1 MSNINCNT
9 TVKLGKLIFIVLI
22 NSQKYVIIATM
33 KVKEM
38 EQQLFQII
46 KNTMHKKDELLS
58 TYASKNED
66 GLRLSKESQDIR
78 PNYFRD
84 IDRIIYS
91 LSYTRYIDK
100 TQVFSHK
107 ENDHISKRMTHVQ
120 MVSKIART
128 IGRALSLNEDLIEA
142 SALGHDLGHPP
153 FGHTGE
159 AILNKI
165 SLELGLGYFNHNIQ
179 SVRTL
184 LEIENQG
191 KGSNLCLQT
200 LDAIMCHNGEIEL
213 EEYYPVSKNIETFLQ
228 EYTLSYQDKNIIK
241 SLRPMTL
248 EGCIVRVSDI
258 IAYIGRDI
266 EDAIRL
272 GIITKNDIPKS
283 IRNILGDN
291 NRDII
296 NTIIL
301 DIITNSYQKPYIKI
315 SKKIF
320 SAIKELKKFNYEN
333 IYHKANTASD
343 INQYEI
349 MFRKLIE
356 VYYYQLQNNKKEETI
371 YQSYINH
378 MSKEYHQK
386 NSDYRIIIDY
396 IAGMTDEYFKKQY
409 EKYKNYQTKKF

>member
-1 MSNINCNT
+1 
-9 TVKLGKLIFIVLI
+9 
-22 NSQKYVIIATM
+22 
-33 KVKEM
+33 M
-38 EQQLFQII
+38 EQKIFQEI
-46 KNTMHKKDELLS
+46 KNTMHKKDKFLS
-58 TYASKNED
+58 PYASKNEE
-66 GLRLSKESQDIR
+66 GLRLNQESQDIR

-142 SALGHDLGHPP
+142 AALGHDLGHPP

-184 LEIENQG
+184 LKIENQG

-213 EEYYPVSKNIETFLQ
+213 AEYYPVSKDIETFLQ
-228 EYTLSYQDKNIIK
+228 EYNLSYQDNNIIK
-241 SLRPMTL
+241 KLRPMTL

-272 GIITKNDIPKS
+272 EIITKDDIPQNIK
-283 IRNILGDN
+283 NILGDN

-315 SKKIF
+315 SPNIF
-320 SAIKELKKFNYEN
+320 TAIKELKKFNYEN
-333 IYHKANTASD
+333 IYYKANTNED
-343 INQYEI
+343 INQYEM

-356 VYYYQLQNNKKEETI
+356 VYYYQLQNNKEEEII
-371 YQSYINH
+371 YQSYLNH
-378 MSKEYHQK
+378 MSKEYRQN
-386 NSDYRIIIDY
+386 NSNYRIIIDY
-396 IAGMTDEYFKKQY
+396 IAGMTDDYFKKQY
-409 EKYKNYQTKKF
+409 EKYKNYQTKSSKN

>member
-1 MSNINCNT
+1 
-9 TVKLGKLIFIVLI
+9 
-22 NSQKYVIIATM
+22 
-33 KVKEM
+33 M
-38 EQQLFQII
+38 EQKLFQEI
-46 KNTMHKKDELLS
+46 KNTMHKKDKFLS
-58 TYASKNED
+58 PYASKNEE
-66 GLRLSKESQDIR
+66 GLRLNQESQDIR

-142 SALGHDLGHPP
+142 AALGHDLGHPP

-184 LEIENQG
+184 LKIENQG

-213 EEYYPVSKNIETFLQ
+213 AEYYPVSKDIETFLQ
-228 EYTLSYQDKNIIK
+228 EYNLSYQDNNIIK
-241 SLRPMTL
+241 KLRPMTL

-272 GIITKNDIPKS
+272 GIITKDDIPQNIK
-283 IRNILGDN
+283 NILGDN

-301 DIITNSYQKPYIKI
+301 DIITNSYEKPYIKI
-315 SKKIF
+315 SPNIF
-320 SAIKELKKFNYEN
+320 TAIKELKKFNYEN
-333 IYHKANTASD
+333 IYYKANTNED
-343 INQYEI
+343 INQYEM

-356 VYYYQLQNNKKEETI
+356 VYYYQLQNNKEEETI
-371 YQSYINH
+371 YQSYLNH
-378 MSKEYHQK
+378 MSKEYRQN
-386 NSDYRIIIDY
+386 NSNYRIIIDY
-396 IAGMTDEYFKKQY
+396 IAGMTDDYFKKQY
-409 EKYKNYQTKKF
+409 EKYKNYQTKSSKN

>member
-1 MSNINCNT
+1 
-9 TVKLGKLIFIVLI
+9 
-22 NSQKYVIIATM
+22 
-33 KVKEM
+33 M
-38 EQQLFQII
+38 EQKLFQEI
-46 KNTMHKKDELLS
+46 KNTMHKKDKFLS
-58 TYASKNED
+58 PYASKNEE
-66 GLRLSKESQDIR
+66 GLRLNQESQDIR

-142 SALGHDLGHPP
+142 AALGHDLGHPP

-184 LEIENQG
+184 LKIENQG

-213 EEYYPVSKNIETFLQ
+213 AEYYPVSKDIETFLQ
-228 EYTLSYQDKNIIK
+228 EYNLSYQDNNIIK
-241 SLRPMTL
+241 KLRPMTL

-272 GIITKNDIPKS
+272 GIITKDDIPQNIK
-283 IRNILGDN
+283 NILGDN

-315 SKKIF
+315 SPNIF
-320 SAIKELKKFNYEN
+320 TAIKELKKFNYEN
-333 IYHKANTASD
+333 IYYKANTNED
-343 INQYEI
+343 INQYEM

-356 VYYYQLQNNKKEETI
+356 VYCYQLQNNKEEETI
-371 YQSYINH
+371 YQSYLNH
-378 MSKEYHQK
+378 MSKEYRQN
-386 NSDYRIIIDY
+386 NSNYRIIIDY
-396 IAGMTDEYFKKQY
+396 IAGMTDDYFKKQY
-409 EKYKNYQTKKF
+409 EKYKNYQTKSSKN

>member
-1 MSNINCNT
+1 
-9 TVKLGKLIFIVLI
+9 
-22 NSQKYVIIATM
+22 
-33 KVKEM
+33 M
-38 EQQLFQII
+38 EQKLFQEI
-46 KNTMHKKDELLS
+46 KNTMHKKDEFLS
-58 TYASKNED
+58 PYASKNEE
-66 GLRLSKESQDIR
+66 GLRLNQESQDIR

-184 LEIENQG
+184 LKIENQG

-213 EEYYPVSKNIETFLQ
+213 AEYYPVSKDIETFLQ
-228 EYTLSYQDKNIIK
+228 EYNLSYQDNNIIK
-241 SLRPMTL
+241 KLRPMTL

-272 GIITKNDIPKS
+272 GIITKDDIPQNIK
-283 IRNILGDN
+283 NILGDN

-315 SKKIF
+315 SPNIF
-320 SAIKELKKFNYEN
+320 TAIKELKKFNYEN
-333 IYHKANTASD
+333 IYYKANTSED
-343 INQYEI
+343 ITQYEM

-356 VYYYQLQNNKKEETI
+356 VYCYQLQNNKEEETI
-371 YQSYINH
+371 YQSYLNH
-378 MSKEYHQK
+378 MSKEYRQN
-386 NSDYRIIIDY
+386 NSNYRIIIDY
-396 IAGMTDEYFKKQY
+396 IAGMTDDYFKKQY
-409 EKYKNYQTKKF
+409 EKYKNYQTKSSKN

>member
-1 MSNINCNT
+1 
-9 TVKLGKLIFIVLI
+9 
-22 NSQKYVIIATM
+22 
-33 KVKEM
+33 M
-38 EQQLFQII
+38 EQKIFQEI
-46 KNTMHKKDELLS
+46 KNTMHKKDKFLS
-58 TYASKNED
+58 PYASKNEE
-66 GLRLSKESQDIR
+66 GLRLNQESQDIR

-184 LEIENQG
+184 LKIENQG

-213 EEYYPVSKNIETFLQ
+213 AEYYPVSKDIETFLQ
-228 EYTLSYQDKNIIK
+228 EYNLSYQDNNIIK
-241 SLRPMTL
+241 KLRPMTL

-272 GIITKNDIPKS
+272 GIITKDDIPQNIK
-283 IRNILGDN
+283 NILGDN

-301 DIITNSYQKPYIKI
+301 DIITNSYEKPYIKI
-315 SKKIF
+315 SPNIF
-320 SAIKELKKFNYEN
+320 TAIKELKKFNYEN
-333 IYHKANTASD
+333 IYYKANTNED
-343 INQYEI
+343 INQYEM

-356 VYYYQLQNNKKEETI
+356 VYYYQLQNNKEEETI
-371 YQSYINH
+371 YQSYLNH
-378 MSKEYHQK
+378 MSKEYRQN
-386 NSDYRIIIDY
+386 NSNYRIIIDY
-396 IAGMTDEYFKKQY
+396 IAGMTDDYFKKQY
-409 EKYKNYQTKKF
+409 EKYKNYQTKSSKN

>member
-1 MSNINCNT
+1 
-9 TVKLGKLIFIVLI
+9 
-22 NSQKYVIIATM
+22 
-33 KVKEM
+33 M
-38 EQQLFQII
+38 EQKLFQEI
-46 KNTMHKKDELLS
+46 KNTMHKKDEFLS
-58 TYASKNED
+58 PYASKNEE
-66 GLRLSKESQDIR
+66 GLRLNQESQDIR

-142 SALGHDLGHPP
+142 AALGHDLGHPP

-184 LEIENQG
+184 LKIENQG

-213 EEYYPVSKNIETFLQ
+213 AEYYPVSKDIETFLQ
-228 EYTLSYQDKNIIK
+228 EYNLSYQDNNIIK
-241 SLRPMTL
+241 KLRPMTL

-272 GIITKNDIPKS
+272 EIITKDDIPQNIK
-283 IRNILGDN
+283 NILGDN

-315 SKKIF
+315 SPNIF
-320 SAIKELKKFNYEN
+320 TAIKELKKFNYEN
-333 IYHKANTASD
+333 IYYKANTNED
-343 INQYEI
+343 INQYEM

-356 VYYYQLQNNKKEETI
+356 VYYYQLQNNKEEEII
-371 YQSYINH
+371 YQSYLNH
-378 MSKEYHQK
+378 MSKEYRQN
-386 NSDYRIIIDY
+386 NSNYRIIIDY
-396 IAGMTDEYFKKQY
+396 IAGMTDDYFKKQY
-409 EKYKNYQTKKF
+409 EKYKNYQTKSSKN

>member
-1 MSNINCNT
+1 
-9 TVKLGKLIFIVLI
+9 
-22 NSQKYVIIATM
+22 
-33 KVKEM
+33 M
-38 EQQLFQII
+38 EQKLFQEI
-46 KNTMHKKDELLS
+46 KNTMHKKDKFLS
-58 TYASKNED
+58 PYASKNEE
-66 GLRLSKESQDIR
+66 GLRLNQESQDIR

-107 ENDHISKRMTHVQ
+107 ENHHISKRMTHVQ

-184 LEIENQG
+184 LKIENQG

-213 EEYYPVSKNIETFLQ
+213 AEYYPVSKDIETFLQ
-228 EYTLSYQDKNIIK
+228 EYNLSYQDNNIIK
-241 SLRPMTL
+241 KLRPMTL

-272 GIITKNDIPKS
+272 GIITKDDIPQNIK
-283 IRNILGDN
+283 NILGDN

-315 SKKIF
+315 SPNIF
-320 SAIKELKKFNYEN
+320 TAIKELKKFNYEN
-333 IYHKANTASD
+333 IYYKANTNED
-343 INQYEI
+343 INQYEM

-356 VYYYQLQNNKKEETI
+356 VYYYQLQNNKEEETI
-371 YQSYINH
+371 YQSYLNH
-378 MSKEYHQK
+378 MSKEYRQN
-386 NSDYRIIIDY
+386 NSNYRIIIDY
-396 IAGMTDEYFKKQY
+396 IAGMTDDYFKKQY
-409 EKYKNYQTKKF
+409 EKYKNYQTKSSKN

>member
-1 MSNINCNT
+1 
-9 TVKLGKLIFIVLI
+9 
-22 NSQKYVIIATM
+22 
-33 KVKEM
+33 M
-38 EQQLFQII
+38 EQKLFQEI
-46 KNTMHKKDELLS
+46 KNTMHKKDEFLS
-58 TYASKNED
+58 PYASKNEE
-66 GLRLSKESQDIR
+66 GLRLNQESQDIR

-142 SALGHDLGHPP
+142 AALGHDLGHPP

-184 LEIENQG
+184 LKIENQG

-213 EEYYPVSKNIETFLQ
+213 AEYYPVSKDIETFLQ
-228 EYTLSYQDKNIIK
+228 EYNLSYQDNNIIK
-241 SLRPMTL
+241 KLRPMTL

-272 GIITKNDIPKS
+272 GIITKNDIPQNIK
-283 IRNILGDN
+283 NILGDN

-315 SKKIF
+315 SPNIF
-320 SAIKELKKFNYEN
+320 TAIKELKKFNYEN
-333 IYHKANTASD
+333 IYYKANTNED
-343 INQYEI
+343 INQYEM

-356 VYYYQLQNNKKEETI
+356 VYYYQLQNNKEEETI
-371 YQSYINH
+371 YQSYLNH
-378 MSKEYHQK
+378 MSKEYRQN
-386 NSDYRIIIDY
+386 NSNYRIIIDY
-396 IAGMTDEYFKKQY
+396 IAGMTDDYFKKQY
-409 EKYKNYQTKKF
+409 EKYKNYQTKSSKN

>member
-1 MSNINCNT
+1 
-9 TVKLGKLIFIVLI
+9 
-22 NSQKYVIIATM
+22 
-33 KVKEM
+33 M
-38 EQQLFQII
+38 EQKLFQEI
-46 KNTMHKKDELLS
+46 KNTMHKKDEFLS
-58 TYASKNED
+58 PYASKNEE
-66 GLRLSKESQDIR
+66 GLRLNQESQDIR

-184 LEIENQG
+184 LKIENQG

-213 EEYYPVSKNIETFLQ
+213 AEYYPVSKDIETFLQ
-228 EYTLSYQDKNIIK
+228 EYNLSYQDNNIIK
-241 SLRPMTL
+241 QLRPMTL

-272 GIITKNDIPKS
+272 GIITKDDIPQNIK
-283 IRNILGDN
+283 NILGDN

-315 SKKIF
+315 SPNIF
-320 SAIKELKKFNYEN
+320 TAIKELKKFNYEN
-333 IYHKANTASD
+333 IYYKANTNED
-343 INQYEI
+343 INQYEM

-356 VYYYQLQNNKKEETI
+356 VYYYQLQNNKEEEII
-371 YQSYINH
+371 YQSYLNH
-378 MSKEYHQK
+378 MSKEYRQN
-386 NSDYRIIIDY
+386 NSNYRIIIDY
-396 IAGMTDEYFKKQY
+396 IAGMTDDYFKKQY
-409 EKYKNYQTKKF
+409 EKYKNYQTKSSKN

>member
-1 MSNINCNT
+1 
-9 TVKLGKLIFIVLI
+9 
-22 NSQKYVIIATM
+22 
-33 KVKEM
+33 M
-38 EQQLFQII
+38 EQKLFQEI
-46 KNTMHKKDELLS
+46 KNTMHKKDKFLS
-58 TYASKNED
+58 PYASKNEE
-66 GLRLSKESQDIR
+66 GLRLNQESQDIR

-142 SALGHDLGHPP
+142 AALGHDLGHPP

-184 LEIENQG
+184 LKIENQG

-213 EEYYPVSKNIETFLQ
+213 AEYYPVSKDIETFLQ
-228 EYTLSYQDKNIIK
+228 EYNLSYQDNNIIK
-241 SLRPMTL
+241 KLRPMTL

-272 GIITKNDIPKS
+272 GIITKDDIPQNIKK
-283 IRNILGDN
+283 ILGDN

-315 SKKIF
+315 SPNIF
-320 SAIKELKKFNYEN
+320 TAIKELKKFNYEN
-333 IYHKANTASD
+333 IYYKANTNED
-343 INQYEI
+343 INQYEM

-356 VYYYQLQNNKKEETI
+356 VYYYQLQNNKEEEII
-371 YQSYINH
+371 YQSYLNH
-378 MSKEYHQK
+378 MSKEYRQN
-386 NSDYRIIIDY
+386 NSNYRIIIDY
-396 IAGMTDEYFKKQY
+396 IAGMTDDYFKKQY
-409 EKYKNYQTKKF
+409 EKYKNYQTKSSKN

>member
-1 MSNINCNT
+1 
-9 TVKLGKLIFIVLI
+9 
-22 NSQKYVIIATM
+22 
-33 KVKEM
+33 M
-38 EQQLFQII
+38 EQKIFQEI
-46 KNTMHKKDELLS
+46 KNTMHKKDKFLS
-58 TYASKNED
+58 PYASKNEE
-66 GLRLSKESQDIR
+66 GLRLNQESQDIR

-184 LEIENQG
+184 LKIENQG

-213 EEYYPVSKNIETFLQ
+213 AEYYPVSKDIETFLQ
-228 EYTLSYQDKNIIK
+228 EYNLSYQDNNIIK
-241 SLRPMTL
+241 KLRPMTL

-272 GIITKNDIPKS
+272 GIITKDDIPQNIK
-283 IRNILGDN
+283 NILGDN

-301 DIITNSYQKPYIKI
+301 DIITNSYEKPYIKI
-315 SKKIF
+315 SPNIF
-320 SAIKELKKFNYEN
+320 TAIKELKKFNYEN
-333 IYHKANTASD
+333 IYYKANTNED
-343 INQYEI
+343 INQYEM

-356 VYYYQLQNNKKEETI
+356 VYYYQLQNNKEEEII
-371 YQSYINH
+371 YQSYLNH
-378 MSKEYHQK
+378 MSKEYRQN
-386 NSDYRIIIDY
+386 NSNYRIIIDY
-396 IAGMTDEYFKKQY
+396 IAGMTDDYFKKQY
-409 EKYKNYQTKKF
+409 EKYKNYQTKSSKN

>member
-1 MSNINCNT
+1 
-9 TVKLGKLIFIVLI
+9 
-22 NSQKYVIIATM
+22 
-33 KVKEM
+33 M
-38 EQQLFQII
+38 EQKLFQEI
-46 KNTMHKKDELLS
+46 KNTMHKKDEFLS
-58 TYASKNED
+58 PYASKNEE
-66 GLRLSKESQDIR
+66 GLRLNQESQDIR

-184 LEIENQG
+184 LKIENQG

-213 EEYYPVSKNIETFLQ
+213 AEYYPVSKDIETFLQ
-228 EYTLSYQDKNIIK
+228 EYNLSYQDNNIIK
-241 SLRPMTL
+241 KLRPMTL

-272 GIITKNDIPKS
+272 GIITKDDIPQNIK
-283 IRNILGDN
+283 NILGDN

-315 SKKIF
+315 SPNIF
-320 SAIKELKKFNYEN
+320 TAIKELKKFNYEN
-333 IYHKANTASD
+333 IYYKANTNED
-343 INQYEI
+343 INQYE
-349 MFRKLIE
+349 MKFRKLIE
-356 VYYYQLQNNKKEETI
+356 VYYYQLQNNKEEETI
-371 YQSYINH
+371 YQSYLNH
-378 MSKEYHQK
+378 MSKEYRQN
-386 NSDYRIIIDY
+386 NSNYRIIIDY
-396 IAGMTDEYFKKQY
+396 IAGMTDDYFKKQY
-409 EKYKNYQTKKF
+409 EKYKNYQTKSSKN

>member
-1 MSNINCNT
+1 
-9 TVKLGKLIFIVLI
+9 
-22 NSQKYVIIATM
+22 
-33 KVKEM
+33 M
-38 EQQLFQII
+38 EQKLFQEI
-46 KNTMHKKDELLS
+46 KNTMHKKDEFLS
-58 TYASKNED
+58 PYASKNEE
-66 GLRLSKESQDIR
+66 GLRLNQESQDIR

-184 LEIENQG
+184 LKIENQG

-213 EEYYPVSKNIETFLQ
+213 AEYYPVSKDIETFLQ
-228 EYTLSYQDKNIIK
+228 EYNLSYQDNNIIK
-241 SLRPMTL
+241 KLRPMTL

-272 GIITKNDIPKS
+272 GIITKDDIPQNIK
-283 IRNILGDN
+283 NILGDN

-301 DIITNSYQKPYIKI
+301 DIITNSYEKPYIKI
-315 SKKIF
+315 SPNIF
-320 SAIKELKKFNYEN
+320 TAIKELKKFNYEN
-333 IYHKANTASD
+333 IYYKANTNED
-343 INQYEI
+343 INQYEM

-356 VYYYQLQNNKKEETI
+356 VYCYQLQNNKEEETI
-371 YQSYINH
+371 YQSYLNH
-378 MSKEYHQK
+378 MSKEYRQN
-386 NSDYRIIIDY
+386 NSNYRIIIDY
-396 IAGMTDEYFKKQY
+396 IAGMTDDYFKKQY
-409 EKYKNYQTKKF
+409 EKYKNYQTKSSKN

>member
-1 MSNINCNT
+1 
-9 TVKLGKLIFIVLI
+9 
-22 NSQKYVIIATM
+22 
-33 KVKEM
+33 M
-38 EQQLFQII
+38 EQKLFQEI
-46 KNTMHKKDELLS
+46 KNTMHKKDEFLS
-58 TYASKNED
+58 PYASKNEE
-66 GLRLSKESQDIR
+66 GLRLNQESQDIR

-184 LEIENQG
+184 LKIENQG

-213 EEYYPVSKNIETFLQ
+213 AEYYPVSKDIETFLQ
-228 EYTLSYQDKNIIK
+228 EYNLSYQDNNIIK
-241 SLRPMTL
+241 KLRPMTL

-272 GIITKNDIPKS
+272 GIITKDDIPQNIKK
-283 IRNILGDN
+283 ILGDN

-315 SKKIF
+315 SPNIF
-320 SAIKELKKFNYEN
+320 TAIKELKKFNYEN
-333 IYHKANTASD
+333 IYYKANTNED
-343 INQYEI
+343 INQYEM

-356 VYYYQLQNNKKEETI
+356 VYYYQLQNNKEEEII
-371 YQSYINH
+371 YQSYLNH
-378 MSKEYHQK
+378 MSKEYRQN
-386 NSDYRIIIDY
+386 NSNYRIIIDY
-396 IAGMTDEYFKKQY
+396 IAGMTDDYFKKQY
-409 EKYKNYQTKKF
+409 EKYKNYQTKSSKN

>member
-1 MSNINCNT
+1 
-9 TVKLGKLIFIVLI
+9 
-22 NSQKYVIIATM
+22 
-33 KVKEM
+33 M
-38 EQQLFQII
+38 EQKLFQEI
-46 KNTMHKKDELLS
+46 KNTMHKKDKFLS
-58 TYASKNED
+58 PYASKNEE
-66 GLRLSKESQDIR
+66 GLRLNQESQDIR

-142 SALGHDLGHPP
+142 AALGHDLGHPP

-184 LEIENQG
+184 LKIENQG

-213 EEYYPVSKNIETFLQ
+213 AEYYPVSKDIETFLQ
-228 EYTLSYQDKNIIK
+228 EYNLSYQDNNIIK
-241 SLRPMTL
+241 KLRPMTL

-272 GIITKNDIPKS
+272 GIITKDDIPQNIK
-283 IRNILGDN
+283 NILGDN

-296 NTIIL
+296 NAIIW
-301 DIITNSYQKPYIKI
+301 DIITNSYQKPYIKR
-315 SKKIF
+315 SPNIF
-320 SAIKELKKFNYEN
+320 TAIKELKKFNYEN
-333 IYHKANTASD
+333 IYYKANTNED
-343 INQYEI
+343 INQYEM

-356 VYYYQLQNNKKEETI
+356 VYCYQLQNNKEEETI
-371 YQSYINH
+371 YQSYLNH
-378 MSKEYHQK
+378 MSKEYRQN
-386 NSDYRIIIDY
+386 NSNYRIIIDY
-396 IAGMTDEYFKKQY
+396 IAGMTDDYFKKQY
-409 EKYKNYQTKKF
+409 EKYKNYQTKSSKN

>member
-1 MSNINCNT
+1 
-9 TVKLGKLIFIVLI
+9 
-22 NSQKYVIIATM
+22 
-33 KVKEM
+33 M
-38 EQQLFQII
+38 EQKLFQEI
-46 KNTMHKKDELLS
+46 KNTMHKKDEFLS
-58 TYASKNED
+58 PYASKNEE
-66 GLRLSKESQDIR
+66 GLRLNQESQDIR

-142 SALGHDLGHPP
+142 AALGHDLGHPP

-184 LEIENQG
+184 LKIENQG

-213 EEYYPVSKNIETFLQ
+213 AEYYPVSKDIETFLQ
-228 EYTLSYQDKNIIK
+228 EYNLSYQDNNIIK
-241 SLRPMTL
+241 KLRPMTL

-272 GIITKNDIPKS
+272 GIITKDDIPQNIKK
-283 IRNILGDN
+283 ILGDN

-315 SKKIF
+315 SPNIF
-320 SAIKELKKFNYEN
+320 TAIKELKKFNYEN
-333 IYHKANTASD
+333 IYYKANTNED
-343 INQYEI
+343 INQYEM

-356 VYYYQLQNNKKEETI
+356 VYYYQLQNNKEEEII
-371 YQSYINH
+371 YQSYLNH
-378 MSKEYHQK
+378 MSKEYRQN
-386 NSDYRIIIDY
+386 NSNYRIIIDY
-396 IAGMTDEYFKKQY
+396 IAGMTDDYFKKQY
-409 EKYKNYQTKKF
+409 EKYKNYQTKSSKN

>member
-1 MSNINCNT
+1 
-9 TVKLGKLIFIVLI
+9 
-22 NSQKYVIIATM
+22 
-33 KVKEM
+33 M
-38 EQQLFQII
+38 EQKLFQEI
-46 KNTMHKKDELLS
+46 KNTMHKKDEFLS
-58 TYASKNED
+58 PYASKNEE
-66 GLRLSKESQDIR
+66 GLRLNQESQDIR

-128 IGRALSLNEDLIEA
+128 IGRALSLNEDLVEA

-184 LEIENQG
+184 LKIENQG

-213 EEYYPVSKNIETFLQ
+213 AEYYPVSKDIETFLQ
-228 EYTLSYQDKNIIK
+228 EYNLSYQDNNIIK
-241 SLRPMTL
+241 KLRPMTL

-272 GIITKNDIPKS
+272 GIITKDDIPQNIK
-283 IRNILGDN
+283 NILGDN

-315 SKKIF
+315 SSNIF
-320 SAIKELKKFNYEN
+320 TAIKELKKFNYEN
-333 IYHKANTASD
+333 IYYKANTSED
-343 INQYEI
+343 ITQYEM

-356 VYYYQLQNNKKEETI
+356 VYCYQLQNNKEEETI
-371 YQSYINH
+371 YQSYLNH
-378 MSKEYHQK
+378 MSKEYRQN
-386 NSDYRIIIDY
+386 NSNYRIIIDY
-396 IAGMTDEYFKKQY
+396 IAGMTDDYFKKQY
-409 EKYKNYQTKKF
+409 EKYKNYQTKSSKN

>member
-1 MSNINCNT
+1 
-9 TVKLGKLIFIVLI
+9 
-22 NSQKYVIIATM
+22 
-33 KVKEM
+33 M
-38 EQQLFQII
+38 EQKLFQEI
-46 KNTMHKKDELLS
+46 KNTMHKKDEFLS
-58 TYASKNED
+58 PYASKNEE
-66 GLRLSKESQDIR
+66 GLRLNQESQDIR

-184 LEIENQG
+184 LKIENQG

-213 EEYYPVSKNIETFLQ
+213 AEYYPVSKDIETFLQ
-228 EYTLSYQDKNIIK
+228 EYNLSYQDNNIIK
-241 SLRPMTL
+241 KLRPMTL

-272 GIITKNDIPKS
+272 GIITKDDIPQNIK
-283 IRNILGDN
+283 NILGDN

-301 DIITNSYQKPYIKI
+301 DIITNSYEKPYIKI
-315 SKKIF
+315 SPNIF
-320 SAIKELKKFNYEN
+320 TVIKELKKFNYEN
-333 IYHKANTASD
+333 IYYKANTNED
-343 INQYEI
+343 INQYEM

-356 VYYYQLQNNKKEETI
+356 VYYYQLQNNKEEEII
-371 YQSYINH
+371 YQSYLNH
-378 MSKEYHQK
+378 MSKEYRQN
-386 NSDYRIIIDY
+386 NSNYRIIIDY
-396 IAGMTDEYFKKQY
+396 IAGMTDDYFKKQY
-409 EKYKNYQTKKF
+409 EKYKNYQTKSSKN

>member
-1 MSNINCNT
+1 
-9 TVKLGKLIFIVLI
+9 
-22 NSQKYVIIATM
+22 
-33 KVKEM
+33 M
-38 EQQLFQII
+38 EQKIFQEI
-46 KNTMHKKDELLS
+46 KNTMHKKDEFLS
-58 TYASKNED
+58 PYASKNEE
-66 GLRLSKESQDIR
+66 GLRLNQESQDIR

-142 SALGHDLGHPP
+142 AALGHDLGHPP

-184 LEIENQG
+184 LKIENQG

-213 EEYYPVSKNIETFLQ
+213 AEYYPVSKDIETFLQ
-228 EYTLSYQDKNIIK
+228 EYNLSYQDNNIIK
-241 SLRPMTL
+241 KLRPMTL

-272 GIITKNDIPKS
+272 EIITKDDIPQNIK
-283 IRNILGDN
+283 NILGDN

-315 SKKIF
+315 SPNIF
-320 SAIKELKKFNYEN
+320 TAIKELKKFNYEN
-333 IYHKANTASD
+333 IYYKANTNED
-343 INQYEI
+343 INQYEM

-356 VYYYQLQNNKKEETI
+356 VYYYQLQNNKEEEII
-371 YQSYINH
+371 YQSYLNH
-378 MSKEYHQK
+378 MSKEYRQN
-386 NSDYRIIIDY
+386 NSNYRIIIDY
-396 IAGMTDEYFKKQY
+396 IAGMTDDYFKKQY
-409 EKYKNYQTKKF
+409 EKYKNYQTKSSKN

>member
-1 MSNINCNT
+1 
-9 TVKLGKLIFIVLI
+9 
-22 NSQKYVIIATM
+22 
-33 KVKEM
+33 M
-38 EQQLFQII
+38 EQKIFQEI
-46 KNTMHKKDELLS
+46 KNTMHKKDKFLS
-58 TYASKNED
+58 PYASKNEE
-66 GLRLSKESQDIR
+66 GLRLNQESQDIR

-184 LEIENQG
+184 LKIENQG

-213 EEYYPVSKNIETFLQ
+213 AEYYPVSKDIETFLQ
-228 EYTLSYQDKNIIK
+228 EYNLSYQDNNIIK
-241 SLRPMTL
+241 KLRPMTL

-272 GIITKNDIPKS
+272 GIITKDDIPQNIK
-283 IRNILGDN
+283 NILGDN

-315 SKKIF
+315 SPNIF
-320 SAIKELKKFNYEN
+320 TAIKELKKFNYEN
-333 IYHKANTASD
+333 IYYKANTSED
-343 INQYEI
+343 ITQYEM

-356 VYYYQLQNNKKEETI
+356 VYCYQLQNNKEEETI
-371 YQSYINH
+371 YQSYLNH
-378 MSKEYHQK
+378 MSKEYRQN
-386 NSDYRIIIDY
+386 NSNYRIIIDY
-396 IAGMTDEYFKKQY
+396 IAGMTDDYFKKQY
-409 EKYKNYQTKKF
+409 EKYKNYQTKSSKN

>member
-1 MSNINCNT
+1 
-9 TVKLGKLIFIVLI
+9 
-22 NSQKYVIIATM
+22 
-33 KVKEM
+33 M
-38 EQQLFQII
+38 EQKIFQEI
-46 KNTMHKKDELLS
+46 KNTMHKKDKFLS
-58 TYASKNED
+58 PYASKNEE
-66 GLRLSKESQDIR
+66 GLRLNQESQDIR

-142 SALGHDLGHPP
+142 AALGHDLGHPP

-184 LEIENQG
+184 LKIENQG

-213 EEYYPVSKNIETFLQ
+213 AEYYPVSKDIETFLQ
-228 EYTLSYQDKNIIK
+228 EYNLSYQDNNIIK
-241 SLRPMTL
+241 KLRPMTL

-272 GIITKNDIPKS
+272 GIITKDDIPQNIK
-283 IRNILGDN
+283 NILGDN

-315 SKKIF
+315 SPNIF
-320 SAIKELKKFNYEN
+320 TAIKELKKFNYEN
-333 IYHKANTASD
+333 IYYKANTNED
-343 INQYEI
+343 INQYEM

-356 VYYYQLQNNKKEETI
+356 VYYYQLQNNKEEETI
-371 YQSYINH
+371 YQSYLNH
-378 MSKEYHQK
+378 MSKEYRQN
-386 NSDYRIIIDY
+386 NSNYRIIIDY
-396 IAGMTDEYFKKQY
+396 IAGMTDDYFKKQY
-409 EKYKNYQTKKF
+409 EKYKNYQTKSSKN

>member
-1 MSNINCNT
+1 
-9 TVKLGKLIFIVLI
+9 
-22 NSQKYVIIATM
+22 
-33 KVKEM
+33 M
-38 EQQLFQII
+38 EQKLFQEI
-46 KNTMHKKDELLS
+46 KNTMHKKDEFLS
-58 TYASKNED
+58 PYASKNEE
-66 GLRLSKESQDIR
+66 GLRLNQESQDIR

-184 LEIENQG
+184 LKIENQG

-213 EEYYPVSKNIETFLQ
+213 AEYYPVSKDIETFLQ
-228 EYTLSYQDKNIIK
+228 EYNLSYQDNNIIK
-241 SLRPMTL
+241 KLRPMTL

-272 GIITKNDIPKS
+272 GIITKDDIPQNIK
-283 IRNILGDN
+283 NILGDN

-315 SKKIF
+315 SSNIF
-320 SAIKELKKFNYEN
+320 TAIKELKKFNYEN
-333 IYHKANTASD
+333 IYYKANTSED
-343 INQYEI
+343 ITQYEM

-356 VYYYQLQNNKKEETI
+356 VYCYQLQNNKEEETI
-371 YQSYINH
+371 YQSYLNH
-378 MSKEYHQK
+378 MSKEYRQN
-386 NSDYRIIIDY
+386 NSNYRIIIDY
-396 IAGMTDEYFKKQY
+396 IAGMTDDYFKKQY
-409 EKYKNYQTKKF
+409 EKYKNYQTKSSKN

>member
-1 MSNINCNT
+1 
-9 TVKLGKLIFIVLI
+9 
-22 NSQKYVIIATM
+22 
-33 KVKEM
+33 M
-38 EQQLFQII
+38 EQKLFQEI
-46 KNTMHKKDELLS
+46 KNTMHKKDEFLS
-58 TYASKNED
+58 PYASKNEE
-66 GLRLSKESQDIR
+66 GLRLNQESQDIR

-184 LEIENQG
+184 LKIENQG

-213 EEYYPVSKNIETFLQ
+213 AEYYPVSKDIETFLH
-228 EYTLSYQDKNIIK
+228 EYNLSYQDNNIIK
-241 SLRPMTL
+241 KLRPMTL

-272 GIITKNDIPKS
+272 GIITKDDIPQNIK
-283 IRNILGDN
+283 NILGDN

-315 SKKIF
+315 SSNIF
-320 SAIKELKKFNYEN
+320 TAIKELKKFNYEN
-333 IYHKANTASD
+333 IYYKANTNED
-343 INQYEI
+343 INQYEM

-356 VYYYQLQNNKKEETI
+356 VYYYQLQNNKEEETI
-371 YQSYINH
+371 YQSYLNH
-378 MSKEYHQK
+378 MSKEYRQN
-386 NSDYRIIIDY
+386 NSNYRIIIDY
-396 IAGMTDEYFKKQY
+396 IAGMTDDYFKKQY
-409 EKYKNYQTKKF
+409 EKYKNYQTKSSKN

>member
-1 MSNINCNT
+1 
-9 TVKLGKLIFIVLI
+9 
-22 NSQKYVIIATM
+22 
-33 KVKEM
+33 M
-38 EQQLFQII
+38 EQKLFQEI
-46 KNTMHKKDELLS
+46 KNTMHKKDEFLS
-58 TYASKNED
+58 PYASKNEE
-66 GLRLSKESQDIR
+66 GLRLNQESQDIR

-184 LEIENQG
+184 LKIENQG

-213 EEYYPVSKNIETFLQ
+213 AEYYPVSKDIETFLQ
-228 EYTLSYQDKNIIK
+228 EYNLSYQDNNIIK
-241 SLRPMTL
+241 KLRPMTL

-272 GIITKNDIPKS
+272 GIITKDDIPQNIK
-283 IRNILGDN
+283 NILGDN

-315 SKKIF
+315 SSNIF
-320 SAIKELKKFNYEN
+320 TAIKELKKFNYEN
-333 IYHKANTASD
+333 IYYKANTNED
-343 INQYEI
+343 INQYEM

-356 VYYYQLQNNKKEETI
+356 VYYYQLQNNKEEETI
-371 YQSYINH
+371 YQSYLNH
-378 MSKEYHQK
+378 MSKEYRQN
-386 NSDYRIIIDY
+386 NSNYRIIIDY
-396 IAGMTDEYFKKQY
+396 IAGMTDDYFKKQY
-409 EKYKNYQTKKF
+409 EKYKNYQTKSSKN

>member
-1 MSNINCNT
+1 
-9 TVKLGKLIFIVLI
+9 
-22 NSQKYVIIATM
+22 
-33 KVKEM
+33 M
-38 EQQLFQII
+38 EQKIFQEI
-46 KNTMHKKDELLS
+46 KNTMHKKDKFLS
-58 TYASKNED
+58 PYASKNEE
-66 GLRLSKESQDIR
+66 GLRLNQESQDIR

-142 SALGHDLGHPP
+142 AALGHDLGHPP

-184 LEIENQG
+184 LKIENQG

-213 EEYYPVSKNIETFLQ
+213 AEYYPVSKDIETFLQ
-228 EYTLSYQDKNIIK
+228 EYNLSYQDNNIIK
-241 SLRPMTL
+241 KLRPMTL

-272 GIITKNDIPKS
+272 GIITKDDIPQNIK
-283 IRNILGDN
+283 NILGDN

-315 SKKIF
+315 SPNIF
-320 SAIKELKKFNYEN
+320 TAIKELKKFNYEN
-333 IYHKANTASD
+333 IYYKANTSED
-343 INQYEI
+343 ITQYEM

-356 VYYYQLQNNKKEETI
+356 VYCYQLQNNKEEETI
-371 YQSYINH
+371 YQSYLNH
-378 MSKEYHQK
+378 MSKEYRQN
-386 NSDYRIIIDY
+386 NSNYRIIIDY
-396 IAGMTDEYFKKQY
+396 IAGMTDDYFKKQY
-409 EKYKNYQTKKF
+409 EKYKNYQTKSSKN

>member
-1 MSNINCNT
+1 
-9 TVKLGKLIFIVLI
+9 
-22 NSQKYVIIATM
+22 
-33 KVKEM
+33 M
-38 EQQLFQII
+38 EQKIFQEI
-46 KNTMHKKDELLS
+46 KNTMHKKDKFLS
-58 TYASKNED
+58 PYASKNEE
-66 GLRLSKESQDIR
+66 GLRLNQESQDIR

-142 SALGHDLGHPP
+142 AALGHDLGHPP

-184 LEIENQG
+184 LKIENQG

-213 EEYYPVSKNIETFLQ
+213 AEYYPVSKDIETFLQ
-228 EYTLSYQDKNIIK
+228 EYNLSYQDNNIIK
-241 SLRPMTL
+241 KLRPMTL

-272 GIITKNDIPKS
+272 GIITKDDIPQNIKK
-283 IRNILGDN
+283 ILGDN

-315 SKKIF
+315 SPNIF
-320 SAIKELKKFNYEN
+320 TAIKELKKFNYEN
-333 IYHKANTASD
+333 IYYKANTNED
-343 INQYEI
+343 INQYEM

-356 VYYYQLQNNKKEETI
+356 VYYYQLQNNKEEEII
-371 YQSYINH
+371 YQSYLNH
-378 MSKEYHQK
+378 MSKEYRQN
-386 NSDYRIIIDY
+386 NSNYRIIIDY
-396 IAGMTDEYFKKQY
+396 IAGMTDDYFKKQY
-409 EKYKNYQTKKF
+409 EKYKNYQTKSSKN

>member
-1 MSNINCNT
+1 
-9 TVKLGKLIFIVLI
+9 
-22 NSQKYVIIATM
+22 
-33 KVKEM
+33 M
-38 EQQLFQII
+38 EQKLFQEI
-46 KNTMHKKDELLS
+46 KNTMHKKDEFLS
-58 TYASKNED
+58 PYASKNEE
-66 GLRLSKESQDIR
+66 GLRLNQESQDIR

-142 SALGHDLGHPP
+142 AALGHDLGHPP

-184 LEIENQG
+184 LKIENQG

-213 EEYYPVSKNIETFLQ
+213 AEYYPVSKDIETFLQ
-228 EYTLSYQDKNIIK
+228 EYNLSYQDNNIIK
-241 SLRPMTL
+241 KLRPMTL

-272 GIITKNDIPKS
+272 EIITKDDIPQNIK
-283 IRNILGDN
+283 NILGDN

-315 SKKIF
+315 SPNIF
-320 SAIKELKKFNYEN
+320 TAIKELKKFNYEN
-333 IYHKANTASD
+333 IYYKANTNED
-343 INQYEI
+343 INQYEM

-356 VYYYQLQNNKKEETI
+356 VYCYQLQNNKEEETI
-371 YQSYINH
+371 YQSYLNH
-378 MSKEYHQK
+378 MSKEYRQN
-386 NSDYRIIIDY
+386 NSNYRIIIDY
-396 IAGMTDEYFKKQY
+396 IAGMTDDYFKKQY
-409 EKYKNYQTKKF
+409 EKYKNYQTKSSKN

>member
-1 MSNINCNT
+1 
-9 TVKLGKLIFIVLI
+9 
-22 NSQKYVIIATM
+22 
-33 KVKEM
+33 M
-38 EQQLFQII
+38 EQKIFQEI
-46 KNTMHKKDELLS
+46 KNTMHKKDKFLS
-58 TYASKNED
+58 PYASKNEE
-66 GLRLSKESQDIR
+66 GLRLNQESQDIR

-184 LEIENQG
+184 LKIENQG

-213 EEYYPVSKNIETFLQ
+213 AEYYPVSKDIETFLQ
-228 EYTLSYQDKNIIK
+228 EYNLSYQDNNIIK
-241 SLRPMTL
+241 KLRPMTL

-272 GIITKNDIPKS
+272 GIITKDDIPQNIK
-283 IRNILGDN
+283 NILGDN

-315 SKKIF
+315 SPNIF
-320 SAIKELKKFNYEN
+320 TAIKELKKFNYEN
-333 IYHKANTASD
+333 IYYKANTNED
-343 INQYEI
+343 INQYEM

-356 VYYYQLQNNKKEETI
+356 VYCYQLQNNKEEETI
-371 YQSYINH
+371 YQSYLNH
-378 MSKEYHQK
+378 MSKEYRQN
-386 NSDYRIIIDY
+386 NSNYRIIIDY
-396 IAGMTDEYFKKQY
+396 IAGMTDDYFKKQY
-409 EKYKNYQTKKF
+409 EKYKNYQTKSSKN

>member
-1 MSNINCNT
+1 
-9 TVKLGKLIFIVLI
+9 
-22 NSQKYVIIATM
+22 
-33 KVKEM
+33 M
-38 EQQLFQII
+38 EQKLFQEI
-46 KNTMHKKDELLS
+46 KNTMHKKDEFLS
-58 TYASKNED
+58 PYASKNEE
-66 GLRLSKESQDIR
+66 GLRLNQESQDIR

-184 LEIENQG
+184 LKIENQG

-213 EEYYPVSKNIETFLQ
+213 AEYYPVSKDIETFLQ
-228 EYTLSYQDKNIIK
+228 EYNLSYQDNNIIK
-241 SLRPMTL
+241 KLRPMTL

-272 GIITKNDIPKS
+272 GIITKDDIPQNIK
-283 IRNILGDN
+283 NILGDN

-315 SKKIF
+315 SPNIF
-320 SAIKELKKFNYEN
+320 TAIKELKKFNYEN
-333 IYHKANTASD
+333 IYYKANTNED
-343 INQYEI
+343 INQYEM

-356 VYYYQLQNNKKEETI
+356 VYYYQLQNNKEEETI
-371 YQSYINH
+371 YQSYLNH
-378 MSKEYHQK
+378 MSKEYRQN
-386 NSDYRIIIDY
+386 NSNYRIIIDY
-396 IAGMTDEYFKKQY
+396 IAGMTDDYFKKQY
-409 EKYKNYQTKKF
+409 EKYKNYQTKSSKN

>member
-1 MSNINCNT
+1 
-9 TVKLGKLIFIVLI
+9 
-22 NSQKYVIIATM
+22 
-33 KVKEM
+33 M
-38 EQQLFQII
+38 EQKIFQEI
-46 KNTMHKKDELLS
+46 KNTMHKKDKFLS
-58 TYASKNED
+58 PYASKNEE
-66 GLRLSKESQDIR
+66 GLRLNQESQDIR

-142 SALGHDLGHPP
+142 AALGHDLGHPP

-159 AILNKI
+159 TILNKI

-184 LEIENQG
+184 LKIENQG

-213 EEYYPVSKNIETFLQ
+213 AEYYPVSKDIETFLQ
-228 EYTLSYQDKNIIK
+228 EYNLSYQDNNIIK
-241 SLRPMTL
+241 KLRPMTL

-272 GIITKNDIPKS
+272 GIITKDDIPQNIK
-283 IRNILGDN
+283 NILGDN

-315 SKKIF
+315 SPNIF
-320 SAIKELKKFNYEN
+320 TAIKELKKFNYEN
-333 IYHKANTASD
+333 IYYKANTNED
-343 INQYEI
+343 INQYEM

-356 VYYYQLQNNKKEETI
+356 VYYYQLQNNKEEEII
-371 YQSYINH
+371 YQSYLNH
-378 MSKEYHQK
+378 MSKEYRQN
-386 NSDYRIIIDY
+386 NSNYRIIIDY
-396 IAGMTDEYFKKQY
+396 IAGMTDDYFKKQY
-409 EKYKNYQTKKF
+409 EKYKNYQTKSSKN